1 MSGLETTQGQ
11 ARPLIFGEVLF
22 DVFPDGARVLG
33 GAPFNV
39 AWHLTGFGLRPLFI
53 SRIGRDAPG
62 EQVLSDMRDWGMD
75 TRGVQIDAGHPTGTV
90 RVSLQHGQ
98 PEFAI
103 LPDQAYD
110 FIDAA
115 ACAALAAESC
125 TLLYHGTLAARSPVS
140 RRALQSLRAGGLP
153 IFVDINLRPPWWD
166 RDGVGAALRGA
177 RWAKL
182 NDSELA
188 VLLDHDAAAE
198 ELRARYGLEWV
209 VVTRGE
215 RGACLAGAQGLI
227 EARLADV
234 DGIVDTVGAGDAFSA
249 VLIVGLHRG
258 WPWSETLPRAVEFA
272 AAVCRIRGAVSRDRD
287 LYRMYLQRWKP

>member
-1 MSGLETTQGQ
+1 M
-11 ARPLIFGEVLF
+11 IFGEVLF

-39 AWHLTGFGLRPLFI
+39 AWHLAGFGLRPLFV
-53 SRIGRDAPG
+53 SRIGEDALG
-62 EQVLSDMRDWGMD
+62 AEVLSGMRDWGMD

-90 RVSLQHGQ
+90 RVSVQRGQ
-98 PEFAI
+98 PAFEI

-115 ACAALAAESC
+115 ACTVLAAASS

-140 RRALQSLRAGGLP
+140 HRALQSLRAVGLP
-153 IFVDINLRPPWWD
+153 IFVDINLRPPWWS
-166 RDGVGAALRGA
+166 RDGVDAALRGA

-182 NDSELA
+182 NDSELTS
-188 VLLDHDAAAE
+188 LLDRNAAGAGSLHVMAK
-198 ELRARYGLEWV
+198 ELRAHYGLEWI

-215 RGACLAGAQGLI
+215 RGACLLGAEGLI
-227 EARLADV
+227 EAQPVDV
-234 DGIVDTVGAGDAFSA
+234 AGIVDTVGAGDAFSA
-249 VLIVGLHRG
+249 VLILGLHRG
-258 WPWSETLPRAVEFA
+258 WPLSMTLPRAVEFA

-287 LYRMYLQRWKP
+287 VYQTHLQRWKPA